1 MQQEKKNIATGIAG
15 TIIFHL
21 LLLIVFLTVKI
32 GDVKS
37 KHEEIISLEL
47 NIEEYKT
54 IEEIIEENKPDVENI
69 PQLDNRTLTN
79 IVSNTAEK
87 LTEEISTEKY
97 VEEVMKEL
105 GMEEINPKHDNSL
118 PDDPELANPSK
129 DKDKLKKETG
139 QNFGQTRITY
149 ALEDKRKAKYIDRP
163 IYLCQGGGTV
173 VIKISVDQSGNVI
186 DAKVESSSTT
196 EQCVAETAL
205 TSAKNFIFHSN
216 YNSSKKVEG
225 KITYIFVAQ

>member
-1 MQQEKKNIATGIAG
+1 MQQENKNIATGIAG

-21 LLLIVFLTVKI
+21 LLLIVFLTAKI

-54 IEEIIEENKPDVENI
+54 IEEIIEESKPDVENI

-79 IVSNTAEK
+79 IASNTAEK

-118 PDDPELANPSK
+118 PEPELANPQTNK
-129 DKDKLKKETG
+129 DKDKKETG

-149 ALEDKRKAKYIDRP
+149 ALKDKRKAKYIDRP

-173 VIKISVDQSGNVI
+173 VIKIAIDQSGNVI
-186 DAKVESSSTT
+186 DAKVESSSTS

-205 TSAKNFIFHSN
+205 ESARNFVFHSN